1 MLSYLIFL
9 QKLKKQRSC
18 CQTET
23 KRMDGKSSDR
33 IPLINPS
40 PSAAATQGTAS
51 KLQTIGNIIVSIVG
65 TGVLGLPF
73 AFRVAGWLAGSLG
86 VIIAGLATFY
96 CMLLLVSINSIQF
109 FSFFSIALC
118 LFLNKLT
125 FFYTLEW
132 IPQF

>member
-1 MLSYLIFL
+1 MEEKY
-9 QKLKKQRSC
+9 
-18 CQTET
+18 
-23 KRMDGKSSDR
+23 SDR

-40 PSAAATQGTAS
+40 PSIASEGTAS

-96 CMLLLVSINSIQF
+96 CMLLLVSINY
-109 FSFFSIALC
+109 SFFDIALC
-118 LFLNKLT
+118 VS
-125 FFYTLEW
+125 W
-132 IPQF
+132 